1 MKKNLN
7 HRGHRRHREE
17 LLTFLLCVL
26 CVLCGENC
34 LAGEPPIVGRP
45 AEFSGAIG
53 GPFVLTLTVEPNT
66 VAVEEPFTLTLR
78 IVGPGNLKEIRRPPL
93 GKLDAFKLFAVDDLD
108 DDFAHGTPPSRT
120 FRYRLRARSADVKQ
134 IPPFKFVYFN
144 SAIVPASRGYQTT
157 YAEGAT
163 IAIKPPISAAESAL
177 PQTIARLRGNLELDP
192 ADVQLH
198 TALRDAREQ
207 VPYASADLRPSD
219 SAWPYWLS
227 LRRFA
232 WAALLAC
239 IGGSLAFIRWLMIR
253 RRGWFVA
260 LLIGFTIAATPAIG
274 TLLEWR
280 ERARNEETPV
290 VVVARETV
298 LRRGNGD
305 EYPARVDAGLP
316 PGAEV
321 RRLFE
326 RHRWLQVEL
335 ANGVVG
341 WVPRYAVVD

>member
-1 MKKNLN
+1 
-7 HRGHRRHREE
+7 
-17 LLTFLLCVL
+17 
-26 CVLCGENC
+26 
-34 LAGEPPIVGRP
+34 
-45 AEFSGAIG
+45 
-53 GPFVLTLTVEPNT
+53 
-66 VAVEEPFTLTLR
+66 
-78 IVGPGNLKEIRRPPL
+78 
-93 GKLDAFKLFAVDDLD
+93 
-108 DDFAHGTPPSRT
+108 
-120 FRYRLRARSADVKQ
+120 
-134 IPPFKFVYFN
+134 
-144 SAIVPASRGYQTT
+144 
-157 YAEGAT
+157 
-163 IAIKPPISAAESAL
+163 
-177 PQTIARLRGNLELDP
+177 
-192 ADVQLH
+192 
-198 TALRDAREQ
+198 
-207 VPYASADLRPSD
+207 
-219 SAWPYWLS
+219 